1 MINTILLQND
11 TSTSIMQFVPI
22 FTIIGT
28 IILLLTILRWL
39 NLWYW
44 KIDERIEI
52 EKEQLRVQRE
62 ILSNLQD
69 LKSELEKKNNK

>member
-1 MINTILLQND
+1 MNNDELIAIL
-11 TSTSIMQFVPI
+11 F
-22 FTIIGT
+22 IITGT
-28 IILLLTILRWL
+28 IILSLTIIRWL

-44 KIDERIEI
+44 KIDERIDI

-69 LKSELEKKNNK
+69 LKSELEEKNNKK

>member
-1 MINTILLQND
+1 MKKQMNNDELIAIL
-11 TSTSIMQFVPI
+11 F
-22 FTIIGT
+22 IITGT
-28 IILLLTILRWL
+28 IILSLTIIRWL

-69 LKSELEKKNNK
+69 LKSEIEEKNNKK

>member
-1 MINTILLQND
+1 MNNDELIAIL
-11 TSTSIMQFVPI
+11 F
-22 FTIIGT
+22 IITGT
-28 IILLLTILRWL
+28 IILSLTIIRWL

-69 LKSELEKKNNK
+69 LKSELEEKNNKK

>member
-1 MINTILLQND
+1 MGTTFETIFSVFLVILLVVGVFAM
-11 TSTSIMQFVPI
+11 I
-22 FTIIGT
+22 
-28 IILLLTILRWL
+28 RRL

-44 KIDERIEI
+44 KIDERIDI

-69 LKSELEKKNNK
+69 LKSELEEKNNKK